1 MGKVT
6 ADKGGKMTIQRF
18 RHKFNARP
26 TQVDGIR
33 FASKKEANYYSE
45 LKLRQAAGL
54 VLFFLRQVPFH
65 LPGKVRYI
73 CDFAEFLADGQV
85 RFVDVK
91 GYKTDMYKLKVKQVL
106 ECYGVHIEEA

>member
-1 MGKVT
+1 M
-6 ADKGGKMTIQRF
+6 IQRF
-18 RHKFNARP
+18 RHKFNAKP
-26 TQVDGIR
+26 TELDGIK
-33 FASKKEANYYSE
+33 FASKKEAKYYQE

-65 LPGKVRYI
+65 LPGNVRYV

-91 GYKTDMYKLKVKQVL
+91 GYKTDMYKLKRKQVQAV
-106 ECYGVHIEEA
+106 YGVTIEEA